1 MNHPP
6 DSSKPRPS
14 KIYSIIVAEARN
26 WNDEKGEFFE
36 GISRTI
42 VIGRDETRTVGTLE
56 ISTDSRLSQQR
67 EDRLTFIRCRVAP
80 RNMHEIRWKR
90 ARYAFR
96 TERNDAVFPINT
108 RIHPSA
114 PTRRRE

>member
-14 KIYSIIVAEARN
+14 KIYSIIVAEARK

-42 VIGRDETRTVGTLE
+42 VIGEGGMKLGRLE
-56 ISTDSRLSQQR
+56 RSRFQ
-67 EDRLTFIRCRVAP
+67 
-80 RNMHEIRWKR
+80 
-90 ARYAFR
+90 
-96 TERNDAVFPINT
+96 PI
-108 RIHPSA
+108 HD
-114 PTRRRE
+114 